1 MSRGSHFRLSVVKGL
16 LARGMTRQEIHERIS
31 APSPWTKEQFL
42 RLPEITYRDLL
53 LELTVE
59 QRGAYDAL
67 GTSVRL

>member
-1 MSRGSHFRLSVVKGL
+1 
-16 LARGMTRQEIHERIS
+16 MTRQEIHERIS